1 MESARNRPLD
11 DITLQQFLIKG
22 RKEKMHVKD
31 FEEHMTLILDGCDAI
46 NEEIDIS
53 VKLERIDVGRRSYQL
68 CKEHF
73 KDEANNIHR
82 WLLGVPLVFKHPVTE
97 CYLGVQVKEGFAPL
111 YNLLEFCRL
120 QNSGFVYGDE
130 YFDTMSILVQA
141 SETIP
146 Q

>member
-1 MESARNRPLD
+1 
-11 DITLQQFLIKG
+11 
-22 RKEKMHVKD
+22 MHVKD